1 MNEETWERVGL
12 LIAKRLAELQEL
24 AEFYGIDSLH
34 VSIPGSN
41 LVTRKAEA
49 FYVTDKLGEDGRIRV
64 KYDGKMIYDRLQIRE
79 PNRMDLEEWWRRHNG
94 TNT

>member
-1 MNEETWERVGL
+1 MTD
-12 LIAKRLAELQEL
+12 RLGKVDTKSVE
-24 AEFYGIDSLH
+24 
-34 VSIPGSN
+34 VW
-41 LVTRKAEA
+41 
-49 FYVTDKLGEDGRIRV
+49 EDGRIRV